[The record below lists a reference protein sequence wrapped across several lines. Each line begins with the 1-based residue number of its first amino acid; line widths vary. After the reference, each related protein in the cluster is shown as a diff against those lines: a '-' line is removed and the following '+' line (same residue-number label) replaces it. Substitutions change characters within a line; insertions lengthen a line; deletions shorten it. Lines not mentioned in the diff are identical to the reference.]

1 MSLTFAPLFV
11 YSSDKKKDTLR
22 KKSRRH
28 QSESPDRK
36 RDKSKKSRNDRND
49 RDKSL
54 KRKET
59 AYEERRRRQSVN
71 RSRSVSPVVNDSQTV
86 EYVTFESG
94 ASPRNSPYP
103 QAGPDGQMIYRHRH
117 PSSSNPDKVKQMLY
131 TIHDKYFQLHGFICK
146 IFFLIYK
153 IKHRFTKTLI
163 F

>member
-1 MSLTFAPLFV
+1 M
-11 YSSDKKKDTLR
+11 R

-36 RDKSKKSRNDRND
+36 RDKSRNKKNRNDRNE

-54 KRKET
+54 KRKEI
-59 AYEERRRRQSVN
+59 AYEERKRRQSVN

-103 QAGPDGQMIYRHRH
+103 QTGPDGQVVYRHRH
-117 PSSSNPDKVKQMLY
+117 QSSQNPDKV
-131 TIHDKYFQLHGFICK
+131 
-146 IFFLIYK
+146 IFF
-153 IKHRFTKTLI
+153 I
-163 F
+163 FDILK

>member
-1 MSLTFAPLFV
+1 MNVHIRLFNYEYLNV
-11 YSSDKKKDTLR
+11 IQYLILNCISSTDKKRDTLR

-36 RDKSKKSRNDRND
+36 RDKSKNKKSKNDRNE

-59 AYEERRRRQSVN
+59 AYEERKRRQSVN
-71 RSRSVSPVVNDSQTV
+71 RSRSVSPVNNDSQTV

-103 QAGPDGQMIYRHRH
+103 QTGPDGQVIYRHRH
-117 PSSSNPDKVKQMLY
+117 PSSTNPDKVINVVY
-131 TIHDKYFQLHGFICK
+131 IIENE
-146 IFFLIYK
+146 ILI
-153 IKHRFTKTLI
+153 
-163 F
+163 

>member
-1 MSLTFAPLFV
+1 MV

-103 QAGPDGQMIYRHRH
+103 QTGPDGQMIYRHRH
-117 PSSSNPDKVKQMLY
+117 PSSSNPDKV
-131 TIHDKYFQLHGFICK
+131 T
-146 IFFLIYK
+146 
-153 IKHRFTKTLI
+153 
-163 F
+163 